1 MWSHFKRPIHQ
12 RLVWSGTKWSHWVAS
27 TQIYCNINWFFSNQ
41 DAKARKIQ
49 KKIEEKL
56 ARKAARQAAKDGSVS
71 SQSDE
76 DIITDTPQDGETVEN
91 HPKSE

>member
-1 MWSHFKRPIHQ
+1 VIF
-12 RLVWSGTKWSHWVAS
+12 
-27 TQIYCNINWFFSNQ
+27 Q

-56 ARKAARQAAKDGSVS
+56 AKKAARQAAKQDGSVS

-76 DIITDTPQDGETVEN
+76 DLTLDNQTQESPADEN
-91 HPKSE
+91 HIKNE

>member
-1 MWSHFKRPIHQ
+1 MI
-12 RLVWSGTKWSHWVAS
+12 
-27 TQIYCNINWFFSNQ
+27 FSNQ

>member
-1 MWSHFKRPIHQ
+1 MNF
-12 RLVWSGTKWSHWVAS
+12 
-27 TQIYCNINWFFSNQ
+27 Q

-56 ARKAARQAAKDGSVS
+56 ARKAARQAAKQDGSVS

-76 DIITDTPQDGETVEN
+76 DLTTDNPNQEN
-91 HPKSE
+91 PAEDNHLKNE